1 MKLNVIETLC
11 ILMAFLLIGYFIQNK
26 VSILKRYYVPAP
38 LIGGL
43 LLTVI
48 LSIINSYSSITLNF
62 SALPIFVAGFFVSIG
77 LRVNIDFLKKGFKWQ
92 MIFLGIVIIT
102 AFLQNGVSLLIG
114 KIFGKTAAEIVITGS
129 LGLMGDHTVLSTI
142 PEFIG
147 KGKDLVPQLT
157 AFSVLALYI
166 ATLAGGILFSL
177 FKKNTDLSTNV
188 KIPPAELN
196 PMEFLKIL
204 LIFVLGISIGLIPG
218 KLGFGK
224 FINPAGGGFL
234 VGLILRAVFD
244 VSKVYEVKLPSV
256 NLIGN
261 YSLSMLLVTVFS
273 MFDIRIISKIS
284 MYNVIIL
291 IIQMAWLML
300 AAYFVVYKIF
310 KKNALASYVASGL
323 IGFSIGMPAST
334 MSNIQC
340 FSENEG
346 AIPMVLFVV
355 PPVGAWM
362 ITVINMY
369 LIPLFL

>member
-11 ILMAFLLIGYFIQNK
+11 ILMAFLLIGYFIQKK
-26 VSILKRYYVPAP
+26 VSILKKYYVPAP

-43 LLTVI
+43 LLAVI
-48 LSIINSYSSITLNF
+48 LSIVNSYSTITLDF

-77 LRVNIDFLKKGFKWQ
+77 LRVNIDFFKKGFKWQ
-92 MIFLGIVIIT
+92 MIFLGIVVIT

-129 LGLMGDHTVLSTI
+129 LGLMGDHTVLGTI
-142 PEFIG
+142 PEFMA
-147 KGKDLVPQLT
+147 KGKALVPQLT

-204 LIFVLGISIGLIPG
+204 LIFVLGISIALLPG

-234 VGLILRAVFD
+234 VGLILRAIFD
-244 VSKVYEVKLPSV
+244 VSKIYEVKLPSV

-261 YSLSMLLVTVFS
+261 YGLSMLLITVFS

-284 MYNVIIL
+284 VYNVILL

>member
-147 KGKDLVPQLT
+147 KGKDLVPQLI

-273 MFDIRIISKIS
+273 MFDIRTISKIS

>member
-204 LIFVLGISIGLIPG
+204 LIFVLEISIGLIPG

>member
-147 KGKDLVPQLT
+147 KGKDLVPQLI

-234 VGLILRAVFD
+234 VGLILRAIFD